1 MRKFRKEFTHI
12 YITGALMCG
21 VAPAVSGVTVS
32 LDAPGSLC
40 GALAEVDDATR
51 ELVLSGSASAAE
63 LGALRDSLPELAMLD
78 MHALRLTP
86 AEIPPYIFAATKLTD
101 VKLPDDITV
110 IGEGAFA
117 AIPASAVQ
125 LPATLD
131 SIAPYAFAHSGLVA
145 VSLPER
151 LRAVGSNAFGDCVS
165 LSVID
170 GGAGLLT
177 VGESAFHG
185 AAFENVDMSAWQSLR
200 SLGAR
205 AFEGCVSLVSVT
217 LPEQD
222 GYILGEGT
230 FMGCT
235 GLTRVQ
241 VGVVKDIPALMLA
254 DAPDAD
260 VSQLLADGVRTV
272 GAYAL
277 SGNRSAY
284 ITLPATLDS
293 IGAHGMERM
302 MELDTVDAVTLHSV
316 PALGE
321 EVWHGVDQGNVSL
334 EVSGDMADSFASM
347 PQWQEF
353 KISRPTSSID
363 GIESVTGGITLRFEG
378 TSLIITAPQTIG
390 LVEAVSV
397 DGMLLARVSP
407 AAAEAIMDASRW
419 PGNVCIVAVTLAD
432 GSKATYSL
440 SR

>member
-1 MRKFRKEFTHI
+1 MRKSRKGFTHI
-12 YITGALMCG
+12 YITVALVCAG
-21 VAPAVSGVTVS
+21 APAVSGVTVS
-32 LDAPGSLC
+32 LDAPGSLS
-40 GALAEVDDATR
+40 GALAGLPAGTR
-51 ELVLSGSASAAE
+51 ELVLSGSASASE
-63 LGALRDSLPELAMLD
+63 LGLLRDSVPELVALD
-78 MHALRLTP
+78 MRGLKLTP
-86 AEIPPYIFAATKLTD
+86 AEIPPYAFAATKLAD

-117 AIPASAVQ
+117 AIPAAAMQ
-125 LPATLD
+125 LPASLD
-131 SIAPYAFAHSGLVA
+131 SIAPYAFAHSGLVT

-151 LRAVGSNAFGDCVS
+151 LRAVGSNAFGDCAS
-165 LSVID
+165 LASLE
-170 GGAGLLT
+170 GGSGLVT
-177 VGESAFHG
+177 MGESAFHG
-185 AAFENVDMSAWQSLR
+185 AAFESVDMSAWRSLR
-200 SLGAR
+200 SLGPR
-205 AFEGCVSLVSVT
+205 AFEGCVSLTAVA
-217 LPEQD
+217 LPEQPR
-222 GYILGEGT
+222 YTVGEGA
-230 FMGCT
+230 FMGCAQLS
-235 GLTRVQ
+235 GLQ
-241 VGVVKDIPALMLA
+241 GGVMEDIPALMLA

-277 SGNRSAY
+277 SGNRANYVS
-284 ITLPATLDS
+284 LPATLDS
-293 IGAHGMERM
+293 IGTHGMERM

-321 EVWHGVDQGNVSL
+321 GVWHGVDQGNVSL